1 VIPIQYFNA
10 ALGGARAPAQWGLP
24 NYIISL
30 HSQDGDVGWGRD
42 PVVKKIDLH
51 IHTVQTYCDAPFV
64 FNLQKLQ
71 DYVANAGLG
80 GIAITNHNCFDLAQ
94 FNLISTAL
102 QIPVLPGIEISLYQG
117 QVLVIGDGKDLQ
129 DFAARAAQV
138 ASKNKKTEDRISGN
152 EVIAIFGDLKKYLV
166 IPHYEKKPSIGGEDL
181 EALRAFIS
189 AGEVASAKKFIRLC
203 KDPDDF
209 TPVLFSDSRM
219 ADTLISFPTRQ
230 TYIDCGTVSFGS
242 LKACL
247 SDKTK
252 VALTEKDGN
261 SIFQI
266 FDNGQHISTGL
277 NVLLGERSSG
287 KTWTLNHIDATYPGT
302 KYIRQF
308 ALVQTSEEAY
318 EREFMEAVSKSK
330 SVFTEEYLASFKVV
344 LNEVVNINLSHDDQA
359 VGKYVESLL
368 KFAEEQ
374 EKNDAFSN
382 TALFIETFFPISDD
396 KTLIALI
403 GSVRQLIENVEYR
416 KIIYKHLQLAALKA
430 LACELILLYWSN
442 ELQREK
448 EKFVNGMVKT
458 IKERLKFL
466 SSATQ
471 TEDVDLYKV
480 KRDQMAVEKFE
491 DVTRVMQQGATIHTE
506 HVQGFQM
513 VAKRRKFDG
522 AGELKAISKSNVAFK
537 DAFAKYD
544 EPYVFLNM
552 LKTMGSIVPAEFY
565 KYFVMIEFEVL
576 NKDGFKVSGGER
588 SEFRL
593 LQEIK
598 DAHNHSI
605 LLIDEPE
612 SSFDNLFLKDQ
623 VNQIIKEIAQSMP
636 VVVVT
641 HNSTVGAS
649 IKPDFVLYTAKEM
662 VNGAP
667 TYKVYAGHPT
677 DKELV
682 CLDGTR
688 RKNFEVMMNSLEA
701 GSATYEAR
709 KEGYEN
715 LKN

>member
-1 VIPIQYFNA
+1 M
-10 ALGGARAPAQWGLP
+10 
-24 NYIISL
+24 
-30 HSQDGDVGWGRD
+30 
-42 PVVKKIDLH
+42 KKIDLH
-51 IHTVQTYCDAPFV
+51 IHTVQTYCDAA
-64 FNLQKLQ
+64 FNFSLQKLQ
-71 DYVANAGLG
+71 DYVANAGLDG
-80 GIAITNHNCFDLAQ
+80 VAITNHNCFDLAQ
-94 FNLISTAL
+94 FNQIAAAL
-102 QIPVLPGIEISLYQG
+102 QIPVLPGIEVSLYQG
-117 QVLVIGDGKDLQ
+117 QVLIIGDGKDLQ

-138 ASKNKKTEDRISGN
+138 SSKNQKTEDRLSGK

-166 IPHYEKKPSIGGEDL
+166 IPHYEKKPSIGGDDL
-181 EALRAFIS
+181 ESLRNFIS

-203 KDPDDF
+203 KDADEF

-219 ADTLISFPTRQ
+219 ADTLSSFPTRQ
-230 TYIDCGTVSFGS
+230 TYVDCGTVSFGS

-261 SIFQI
+261 GLFQI
-266 FDNGQHISTGL
+266 FDNGQRISTGL
-277 NVLLGERSSG
+277 NILLGERSSG

-318 EREFMEAVSKSK
+318 EREFLEAVSKSK
-330 SVFTEEYLASFKVV
+330 SVFSEEYLASFKVV
-344 LNEVVNINLSHDDQA
+344 LNDVVNIDLSHNDQA
-359 VGKYVESLL
+359 VGKYVDSLL
-368 KFAEEQ
+368 KFAEET
-374 EKNDAFSN
+374 EKKDAFSN
-382 TALFIETFFPISDD
+382 TALFVETLFPVRDD
-396 KTLIALI
+396 KTLVALI
-403 GSVRQLIENVEYR
+403 GSVRQLIENLEYR
-416 KIIYKHLQLAALKA
+416 QIIDKHLQPAALKA
-430 LACELILLYWSN
+430 LACELILLYWAN
-442 ELQREK
+442 DLQRQK
-448 EKFVNGMVKT
+448 EQYVNEMVKA

-471 TEDVDLYKV
+471 IEDVDLYKI
-480 KRDQMAVEKFE
+480 KRDRMSVEKFE
-491 DVTRVMQQGATIHTE
+491 EVAKVMQEEAVIHTE
-506 HVQGFQM
+506 SFQGFQM
-513 VAKRRKFDG
+513 VAKRRAFAG
-522 AGELKAISKSNVAFK
+522 SGELKGVSKSQVAFK
-537 DAFAKYD
+537 DAFAKYH
-544 EPYVFLNM
+544 EPYTY
-552 LKTMGSIVPAEFY
+552 LKVLKAMGSLVPAEFY

-598 DAHNHSI
+598 DAHHHSI

-612 SSFDNLFLKDQ
+612 SSFDNLFLKGQ

-649 IKPDFVLYTAKEM
+649 IKPDFILYTAKEM
-662 VNGAP
+662 VNGTA
-667 TYKVYAGHPT
+667 TYKVYSGHPT

-688 RKNFEVMMNSLEA
+688 RKNFDVMMNALEA

-709 KEGYEN
+709 REGYEN
-715 LKN
+715 LKD